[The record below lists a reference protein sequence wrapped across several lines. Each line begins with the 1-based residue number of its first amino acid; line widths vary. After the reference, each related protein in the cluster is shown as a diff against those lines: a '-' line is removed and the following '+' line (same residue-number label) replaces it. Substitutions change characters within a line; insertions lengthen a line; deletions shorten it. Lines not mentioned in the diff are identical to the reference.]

1 MAVIA
6 QVRRFW
12 SALVRPEKEDWRL
25 RSAGTRDA
33 RRGVA
38 RTLLLIISSFLV
50 VSLSPELQAQTAT
63 GSIAGTVKD
72 PSGAAVS
79 GATIRLTNVAT
90 NEARNTQSNDL
101 GYYAFPLT
109 PPAAYKLEVE
119 AHGFK
124 RFIQENVKL
133 DVGLAITLDAM
144 RASFAYAL
152 FTMQPRIRFRQ
163 CNLWPLLSFGG
174 YCEPAHAWAKVDIGT
189 FLQSQF
195 LSVKVEG
202 LILIVDQNGYHG
214 KLRDYFHVHQVSLSS
229 V

>member
-133 DVGLAITLDAM
+133 DVGLAITLDANLAIGQSSETVTVVAQGATVESST
-144 RASFAYAL
+144 ASL
-152 FTMQPRIRFRQ
+152 GQ
-163 CNLWPLLSFGG
+163 
-174 YCEPAHAWAKVDIGT
+174 VIGNQT
-189 FLQSQF
+189 
-195 LSVKVEG
+195 
-202 LILIVDQNGYHG
+202 IT
-214 KLRDYFHVHQVSLSS
+214 
-229 V
+229 